1 MAGYAGAR
9 PRTGILGWRLPTP
22 TGEAPGDSRVG
33 AGPRRRVRGGGA
45 SRAQRR
51 SGRTGIL
58 VAGIVL
64 TFGLGFVSLAQTVLV
79 SANGVEVE
87 RIRAERQIML
97 AEQDQLRS
105 DLARLGREPA
115 IRKRALDAGL
125 GQLVDPLI
133 VPAR

>member
-9 PRTGILGWRLPTP
+9 PRTGILGRRGP
-22 TGEAPGDSRVG
+22 APVRETRGDPRAEV
-33 AGPRRRVRGGGA
+33 GPRRRVRGGVV
-45 SRAQRR
+45 SRARRR
-51 SGRTGIL
+51 SGRTGLL

-64 TFGLGFVSLAQTVLV
+64 TFGLGFVSLAQTVRV
-79 SANGVEVE
+79 SANGVEVD
-87 RIRAERQIML
+87 RILAERQILL

-105 DLARLGREPA
+105 DLYRLGREPA
-115 IRKRALDAGL
+115 IRTQALDAGL

>member
-9 PRTGILGWRLPTP
+9 PRTGVLGRRVAVQS
-22 TGEAPGDSRVG
+22 GETRGEPR
-33 AGPRRRVRGGGA
+33 AGTRPRRPVRGGVV
-45 SRAQRR
+45 SRARRR

-64 TFGLGFVSLAQTVLV
+64 TFGLGFVSLAQTVRV
-79 SANGVEVE
+79 SANGVEVD
-87 RIRAERQIML
+87 RLLAGRQILL
-97 AEQDQLRS
+97 AEQGQLRS
-105 DLARLGREPA
+105 DLSRLGREPA
-115 IRKRALDAGL
+115 IRKQALDAGL

>member
-9 PRTGILGWRLPTP
+9 PRTGVLGRRVAVPP
-22 TGEAPGDSRVG
+22 GETLGDPRAGSR
-33 AGPRRRVRGGGA
+33 ARRPVRGGIV
-45 SRAQRR
+45 SRARRR

-64 TFGLGFVSLAQTVLV
+64 TFGLGFVSLAQTVRV
-79 SANGVEVE
+79 SANGVEVD
-87 RIRAERQIML
+87 RILADRQILL

-105 DLARLGREPA
+105 DLYRLGREPA
-115 IRKRALDAGL
+115 IRKQALDAGL

>member
-9 PRTGILGWRLPTP
+9 PRGGVLGRRVPAP
-22 TGEAPGDSRVG
+22 SGEVPGDPRVG
-33 AGPRRRVRGGGA
+33 AHTRRRVRGGVV
-45 SRAQRR
+45 SRARRR

-64 TFGLGFVSLAQTVLV
+64 IFGLGFVSLAQTVRV

-87 RIRAERQIML
+87 RIRAERQILL
-97 AEQDQLRS
+97 AEQGQLRS
-105 DLARLGREPA
+105 NLYRLGREPA
-115 IRKRALDAGL
+115 IRKQALDAGL

>member
-9 PRTGILGWRLPTP
+9 PRTGYPGRRVPSP
-22 TGEAPGDSRVG
+22 AGEA
-33 AGPRRRVRGGGA
+33 AGYPRTGTLARRRVSGSVA
-45 SRAQRR
+45 SRARRR
-51 SGRTGIL
+51 SGRTGLL

-64 TFGLGFVSLAQTVLV
+64 VFGLGFVSLVQTVRV
-79 SANGVEVE
+79 SANGVEVD
-87 RIRAERQIML
+87 RILADRQILL

-105 DLARLGREPA
+105 DLYRLGREPA
-115 IRKRALDAGL
+115 IRKQALDAGL

>member
-1 MAGYAGAR
+1 
-9 PRTGILGWRLPTP
+9 
-22 TGEAPGDSRVG
+22 
-33 AGPRRRVRGGGA
+33 VRGGVA
-45 SRAQRR
+45 SRARRR

-64 TFGLGFVSLAQTVLV
+64 TFGLGFVSLAQTVRV
-79 SANGVEVE
+79 SANGVEVD
-87 RIRAERQIML
+87 RILAERQIML

-105 DLARLGREPA
+105 DLYRLGREPA
-115 IRKRALDAGL
+115 IRKQALDAGL